1 MKTYFLQLTFM
12 ILGAILPIL
21 FRALHRAKSAF
32 SLSRFFIENQFRFYI
47 EILILLIVQSLLF
60 FEGQAIVKSLAV
72 FGAAVPIGA
81 SSVIGFAISWLVI
94 KTIPKKIQT

>member
-1 MKTYFLQLTFM
+1 MV
-12 ILGAILPIL
+12 LGAILPIL

-32 SLSRFFIENQFRFYI
+32 SLSKFFTENQFRFYH
-47 EILILLIVQSLLF
+47 EGLILLIVQSLLF

-81 SSVIGFAISWLVI
+81 SSVIGFGISWLVI
-94 KTIPKKIQT
+94 KTIPKRIAA

>member
-1 MKTYFLQLTFM
+1 MKNYFLQLTFM

-32 SLSRFFIENQFRFYI
+32 SLSKFFVENQIRFAI
-47 EILILLIVQSLLF
+47 QLVILLIVQSLLF

-81 SSVIGFAISWLVI
+81 SSVIGFGISWLVI
-94 KTIPKKIQT
+94 KTIPKKIQI